1 MKYLKIIVIT
11 FIVVFTST
19 LSKSE
24 TKVAFIELEKI
35 IQKSDVGKSL
45 IDQLNTLDKMNKK
58 YFSDYKNKLEEKKAK
73 IAAQKNIL
81 SEEEYKKKVVSL
93 NNEFASFQKEAQE
106 KAGLIK
112 SKRNK
117 AMNTILEKLN
127 TLLTDYSNKN
137 GLTFIIDQKNI
148 VIGKSEL
155 NISDEV
161 IKLLNQQ
168 LKKISIN

>member
-58 YFSDYKNKLEEKKAK
+58 YFSDYKNKLEEKK
-73 IAAQKNIL
+73 
-81 SEEEYKKKVVSL
+81 
-93 NNEFASFQKEAQE
+93 
-106 KAGLIK
+106 
-112 SKRNK
+112 
-117 AMNTILEKLN
+117 
-127 TLLTDYSNKN
+127 
-137 GLTFIIDQKNI
+137 
-148 VIGKSEL
+148 
-155 NISDEV
+155 
-161 IKLLNQQ
+161 
-168 LKKISIN
+168 LK